1 MNGLLS
7 EEHVRADGVRRLC
20 EAKVREPENLGLAAH
35 AQCMMDSAIGCI
47 SNCQQTIMDRAL
59 PDAWKVGWWYTEG
72 GQRKKGAWP
81 SCWYA
86 PIALRREGW
95 VGGTSIMTFMNMH
108 LEDFA

>member
-59 PDAWKVGWWYTEG
+59 PDAWKVGGSYAEG
-72 GQRKKGAWP
+72 GW
-81 SCWYA
+81 
-86 PIALRREGW
+86 
-95 VGGTSIMTFMNMH
+95 
-108 LEDFA
+108 